1 MRRVLVITYYWPPT
15 GGSGVQRWLKFAKYL
30 PSFGWQPVVYTP
42 SNPEQLAVDE
52 SLLAEIPD
60 EVEVLK
66 HPIREPYAIY
76 HKLMGRGSAKGSGV
90 NPINSQ
96 KKSWKQRL
104 MLWIRSNLFVPDPRA
119 GWVRPSVKFLCSYL
133 KEHPVDVIVTT
144 GPPQS
149 VHLIGRGLHRRLG
162 VPWVA
167 DFRDPWTKMF
177 FFENLPLLPW
187 VRRRHFRL
195 EKSVLD
201 EATAVI
207 SVTPRVQAD
216 FAARTSTPV
225 HLITNG
231 YDESDFAVDLPE
243 RTDGKFRVVHTGL
256 FASDGNP
263 LELWNALAGLCS
275 ESAEFASRLEI
286 RLAGKVDPEIV
297 EAITEAGLGAQ
308 LRLLGYLPHPESVA
322 ELRQADIILLPLR
335 HGPEYSKVYPGK
347 IFECMAA
354 TCVSA
359 DGILSEALP
368 LTYPALAEASVSS
381 PSMPE
386 KGARDL
392 HSPSAETPAPATAAT
407 ILGIGP
413 TDSAAA
419 ELLRATGTGKMFD
432 WDADPSWFIRDLA
445 ATRWRCSGR
454 AMPVL
459 GSPCGTQTGPLP
471 AADGKAAMSGCT
483 AAASDYSRRALT
495 ARLAT
500 LLSSLSGG

>member
-1 MRRVLVITYYWPPT
+1 M
-15 GGSGVQRWLKFAKYL
+15 QRWLKFAKYL
-30 PSFGWQPVVYTP
+30 PSQGWQPVIYTP

-66 HPIREPYAIY
+66 RPIREPYAIY

-133 KEHPVDVIVTT
+133 EDHPVDVIVTT

-216 FAARTSTPV
+216 FASRTSTPV

-231 YDESDFAVDLPE
+231 YDESDFAADLPE

-275 ESAEFASRLEI
+275 ESSEFAQRLEI

-308 LRLLGYLPHPESVA
+308 LKLLGYLPHPESVA

-359 DGILSEALP
+359 NGILSGALP
-368 LTYPALAEASVSS
+368 LTYPASAEATGSASS
-381 PSMPE
+381 SAKSKGQVRVPE
-386 KGARDL
+386 KEARHL
-392 HSPSAETPAPATAAT
+392 HSPAAETPTQATAAA

-419 ELLRATGTGKMFD
+419 ELLRATGTGIMFD
-432 WDADPSWFIRDLA
+432 WDADPSAFIRDA
-445 ATRWRCSGR
+445 A
-454 AMPVL
+454 VL
-459 GSPCGTQTGPLP
+459 PS
-471 AADGKAAMSGCT
+471 AAGKGQAHVPQGEPGACIARPEQRHRT
-483 AAASDYSRRALT
+483 AAASDYSRRAFT

>member
-1 MRRVLVITYYWPPT
+1 MRKVLIISYYWPPT
-15 GGSGVQRWLKFAKYL
+15 GGSGVQRWVKFTKYL
-30 PSFGWQPVVYTP
+30 PSLGWQPVIYTP

-52 SLLAEIPD
+52 SLMAEIPS

-66 HPIREPYAIY
+66 RPIREPYAFY
-76 HKLMGRGSAKGSGV
+76 RRLVGGGASKGAGV

-96 KKSWKQRL
+96 KKTWKQRL

-119 GWVRPSVKFLCSYL
+119 GWVRPSVGFLCRYL
-133 KEHPVDVIVTT
+133 SEHPVDVIVTT

-149 VHLIGRGLHRRLG
+149 VHLIGRGLHRKLG

-167 DFRDPWTKMF
+167 DFRDPWTRMF

-187 VRRRHFRL
+187 VRRRHFKL

-201 EATAVI
+201 EATAVV

-216 FAARTSTPV
+216 FASMTSTPV

-231 YDESDFAVDLPE
+231 YDESDFADELPP
-243 RTDGKFRVVHTGL
+243 RTDSKFRIVHTGL

-275 ESAEFASRLEI
+275 ESIDFASRLEI

-297 EAITEAGLGAQ
+297 DSITEAGLGAQ

-335 HGPEYSKVYPGK
+335 HGAEYSKVYPGK

-354 TCVSA
+354 
-359 DGILSEALP
+359 G
-368 LTYPALAEASVSS
+368 PAV
-381 PSMPE
+381 
-386 KGARDL
+386 
-392 HSPSAETPAPATAAT
+392 
-407 ILGIGP
+407 LGIGP

-419 ELLRATGTGKMFD
+419 ELLISTGTGVMFD
-432 WDADPSWFIRDLA
+432 WSENPAEFIRTCHSEPKAYCHSEPLVSCHSEPAQQVKESDGA
-445 ATRWRCSGR
+445 DGR
-454 AMPVL
+454 AV
-459 GSPCGTQTGPLP
+459 
-471 AADGKAAMSGCT
+471 A
-483 AAASDYSRRALT
+483 YSRKAL
-495 ARLAT
+495 AGRMAI
-500 LLSSLSGG
+500 LLTSLTK

>member
-1 MRRVLVITYYWPPT
+1 MRRVLIISYYWPPT
-15 GGSGVQRWLKFAKYL
+15 GGSGVQRWVKFAKYL
-30 PSFGWQPVVYTP
+30 PSLGWQPVVYTP

-52 SLLAEIPD
+52 SLLAEIPA

-66 HPIREPYAIY
+66 QPIREPYAIY
-76 HKLMGRGSAKGSGV
+76 HKLMGRGSGKGAGV
-90 NPINSQ
+90 NPINAQ
-96 KKSWKQRL
+96 KKNWKQKL
-104 MLWIRSNLFVPDPRA
+104 MLWVRSNFFVPDPRA
-119 GWVRPSVKFLCSYL
+119 GWVRPSVGLLCRYL
-133 KEHPVDVIVTT
+133 SEHPVDVIVTT

-149 VHLIGRGLHRRLG
+149 VHLIGRGLKRALG

-167 DFRDPWTKMF
+167 DFRDPWTRMF
-177 FFENLPLLPW
+177 YFENLPLLPW
-187 VRRRHFRL
+187 VRRNHFKL

-201 EATAVI
+201 EATAIV

-216 FAARTSTPV
+216 FASMTSTPV

-231 YDESDFAVDLPE
+231 YDESDFAAELPP

-275 ESAEFASRLEI
+275 ESADFASRLEI

-335 HGPEYSKVYPGK
+335 HSPEYSKVYPGK

-354 TCVSA
+354 GPFV
-359 DGILSEALP
+359 
-368 LTYPALAEASVSS
+368 
-381 PSMPE
+381 
-386 KGARDL
+386 
-392 HSPSAETPAPATAAT
+392 
-407 ILGIGP
+407 LGIGP

-419 ELLRATGTGKMFD
+419 ELLRATGTGEMFD
-432 WDADPSWFIRDLA
+432 WSDDPARIIRETA
-445 ATRWRCSGR
+445 
-454 AMPVL
+454 
-459 GSPCGTQTGPLP
+459 GSCVGVF
-471 AADGKAAMSGCT
+471 ADGECRFRAPFSGARTCPFPV
-483 AAASDYSRRALT
+483 ADSEPAVSGFSRRALT
-495 ARLAT
+495 AKLAD
-500 LLSSLSGG
+500 LLVTISK

>member
-1 MRRVLVITYYWPPT
+1 MRRVLIITYYWPPT
-15 GGSGVQRWLKFAKYL
+15 GGSGVQRWVKFAKYL
-30 PSFGWQPVVYTP
+30 PSLGWQPVVYTP

-52 SLLAEIPD
+52 SLVAEIPP

-66 HPIREPYAIY
+66 QPIREPYDIY
-76 HKLMGRGSAKGSGV
+76 RRLVGGGASKGAGV
-90 NPINSQ
+90 NPINAQ

-104 MLWIRSNLFVPDPRA
+104 MLWVRSNFFVPDPRA
-119 GWVRPSVKFLCSYL
+119 GWVRPSVRFLSEYL
-133 KEHPVDVIVTT
+133 HEHPVDVIVTT

-167 DFRDPWTKMF
+167 DFRDPWTRMF
-177 FFENLPLLPW
+177 FFDNLPMLPW
-187 VRRRHFRL
+187 VRRRHFKL

-216 FAARTSTPV
+216 FASMTSTPV

-231 YDESDFAVDLPE
+231 YDESDFAAELPP

-297 EAITEAGLGAQ
+297 DSIVEAGLGAQ
-308 LRLLGYLPHPESVA
+308 LRLLGYLPHSESVA

-354 TCVSA
+354 GPV
-359 DGILSEALP
+359 
-368 LTYPALAEASVSS
+368 V
-381 PSMPE
+381 
-386 KGARDL
+386 
-392 HSPSAETPAPATAAT
+392 
-407 ILGIGP
+407 LGIGP

-419 ELLRATGTGKMFD
+419 ELLASTGTGRMFD
-432 WDADPSWFIRDLA
+432 WSADPSEFIRDAAAARLA
-445 ATRWRCSGR
+445 SNGR
-454 AMPVL
+454 TMQVP
-459 GSPCGTQTGPLP
+459 GSPCGTRTCPLS
-471 AADGKAAMSGCT
+471 AAAGKAA
-483 AAASDYSRRALT
+483 AYSRRT
-495 ARLAT
+495 LAAKLAE
-500 LLSSLSGG
+500 LLNSL